1 MVVYREEK
9 ELLRTSFLDCYS
21 DHKAPYHCA
30 PKNFSRRRNAFA
42 RVLITHFPSLSDIYR
57 GLGLTENNLL

>member
-21 DHKAPYHCA
+21 DRNAPYHCA
-30 PKNFSRRRNAFA
+30 PKNFSRPRNAFA